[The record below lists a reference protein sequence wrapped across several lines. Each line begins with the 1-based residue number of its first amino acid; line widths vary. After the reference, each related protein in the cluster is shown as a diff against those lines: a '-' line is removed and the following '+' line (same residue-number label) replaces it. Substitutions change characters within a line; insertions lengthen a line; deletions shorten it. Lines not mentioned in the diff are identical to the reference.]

1 MTQEVT
7 FLGTSES
14 SPHPSQRRRI
24 QNKQQNSILVVLTDF
39 RWYTNWAD
47 MQASSLRDL
56 QFEAKQKLSRVSFL
70 IKPQTGFG
78 GLAQ

>member
-1 MTQEVT
+1 MAMQRAKWLPGTLVRTFLIKSIYHEMPQALTCITKSFFLMTQEVT

-39 RWYTNWAD
+39 R
-47 MQASSLRDL
+47 
-56 QFEAKQKLSRVSFL
+56 
-70 IKPQTGFG
+70 
-78 GLAQ
+78 

>member
-1 MTQEVT
+1 MAMQRAKWVPGTLVRTFLIKSIYHEMPQALTCITKSFFLMTQEVT

-39 RWYTNWAD
+39 R
-47 MQASSLRDL
+47 
-56 QFEAKQKLSRVSFL
+56 
-70 IKPQTGFG
+70 
-78 GLAQ
+78 